1 VDFEKTIDEADFKAA
16 TLLFEA
22 AKKAASAPA
31 AEYRALKYVR
41 DAKLEAMRAA
51 FNDYEGAQGLDEA
64 YKAGLLEKKADLS
77 DLEFEQSKSPTAN
90 GASDVLILENKIRLA

>member
-1 VDFEKTIDEADFKAA
+1 
-16 TLLFEA
+16 
-22 AKKAASAPA
+22 
-31 AEYRALKYVR
+31 
-41 DAKLEAMRAA
+41 MRAA

-90 GASDVLILENKIRLA
+90 GASDVLILENKIRLAQTKYDAAVAETEAARIKYEAAGDAYLGADGKRLAAQEVDVAA